1 MVNEVAKKKH
11 PVPSE
16 QEMAEIFEVE
26 ELESR
31 LEMCFWGIGCNNA
44 CNPNACCNGCNI
56 NTVCNPG
63 NVGCFEP

>member
-31 LEMCFWGIGCNNA
+31 LEMCFWGIGCSTNG
-44 CNPNACCNGCNI
+44 CCNGCDA
-56 NTVCNPG
+56 VCPIVNGICGDAACAIP
-63 NVGCFEP
+63 